1 MSISNVYGSNIFDIL
16 IALGLPWFI
25 ASLATTSGIYPL
37 KSPAEEIGSIV
48 ILFVVFIAYVIDLV
62 YINKMELT
70 LSSAKKYIAAYVV
83 YIIYCIVLDVWSANN
98 AH

>member
-25 ASLATTSGIYPL
+25 ASLGTPTGIYPL
-37 KSPAEEIGSIV
+37 KSPAEEIGAVV
-48 ILFVVFIAYVIDLV
+48 ILFVIFIAYLIDLV

-70 LSSAKKYIAAYVV
+70 LSSAKKYVAAYVV
-83 YIIYCIVLDVWSANN
+83 YIIYCIVLDVWSVSN